1 MDVYQPD
8 RRRRGRARDRI
19 AARQRKQMATPSV
32 ARNAPEAGTP
42 IDGRSMR
49 MQRRSATL
57 PLFGAQQLS
66 DTLSETGFRLRGGG
80 AARDFWWRA
89 RGDRRIWLVGAV
101 FVVLLVFTF
110 LFSYIGQNR
119 IFPNVWA
126 LGVSLGGMT
135 VDEAAAALQAEF
147 EQEARI
153 RLIDQDRQWELR
165 PAQLGIQLN
174 ARATAEAAR
183 AVGLGGLPFG
193 YSVQP
198 VVSID
203 VLRAQDTLLD
213 YTEIV
218 NIVPYNAG
226 YRWEGDT
233 LVGVPGR
240 DGRFLDVALTMQR
253 LEEGLVDV
261 VDQRQLHLVMAP
273 AAPDVLDP
281 TPYLDRAR
289 ALASTTFILRGYD
302 PFTNEQIAWTPDRD
316 TFTSWLQAG
325 SNSLSVRPDLLADY
339 INERSEMLAID
350 NPLRYLEPSD
360 SIDKVRQA
368 VESGRSYVDLRVRY
382 RTSTYTVQRGDSGY
396 RIARRTGVPFYLLQ
410 QANPNRNWNALLSPG
425 EQINLPSPDL
435 VVPLD
440 PVPNKRIIVNLDTQT
455 LYAFENGQLVFNWLI
470 SSGMDRAPTSPGIY
484 QIINHDELATGSS
497 IELCGDTSCGS
508 WQMYW
513 FMGIYEVVPGLINGF
528 HGAVLLPGG
537 TYLGGGNV
545 GRPYTYGCIMSQNDN
560 AEQLFRWA
568 EVGTMVEI
576 ISREYPP
583 RSDLGRMVLQQAQQA
598 GEVSAAI

>member
-1 MDVYQPD
+1 
-8 RRRRGRARDRI
+8 
-19 AARQRKQMATPSV
+19 
-32 ARNAPEAGTP
+32 
-42 IDGRSMR
+42 
-49 MQRRSATL
+49 
-57 PLFGAQQLS
+57 
-66 DTLSETGFRLRGGG
+66 
-80 AARDFWWRA
+80 
-89 RGDRRIWLVGAV
+89 
-101 FVVLLVFTF
+101 
-110 LFSYIGQNR
+110 
-119 IFPNVWA
+119 
-126 LGVSLGGMT
+126 
-135 VDEAAAALQAEF
+135 
-147 EQEARI
+147 
-153 RLIDQDRQWELR
+153 
-165 PAQLGIQLN
+165 
-174 ARATAEAAR
+174 
-183 AVGLGGLPFG
+183 
-193 YSVQP
+193 
-198 VVSID
+198 
-203 VLRAQDTLLD
+203 
-213 YTEIV
+213 
-218 NIVPYNAG
+218 
-226 YRWEGDT
+226 
-233 LVGVPGR
+233 
-240 DGRFLDVALTMQR
+240 
-253 LEEGLVDV
+253 
-261 VDQRQLHLVMAP
+261 
-273 AAPDVLDP
+273 VLDP
-281 TPYLDRAR
+281 APYLDRAR

-316 TFTSWLQAG
+316 TFISWLQAG
-325 SNSLSVRPDLLADY
+325 ANSLSVRPDLLADY

-396 RIARRTGVPFYLLQ
+396 RIARRAGVPFYLLQ

-435 VVPLD
+435 VVPFD

-455 LYAFENGQLVFNWLI
+455 LYAYENGQLVFNWLI

-508 WQMYW
+508 WQMHW
-513 FMGIYEVVPGLINGF
+513 FMGIYEVIPGLINGF

-583 RSDLGRMVLQQAQQA
+583 RSDLGRMALQQAQQS
-598 GEVSAAI
+598 GEFSAAT